1 MADNLFISLVAGGEG
16 TGSTRDNK
24 IVKILFNLQLTKDL
38 RAEVIKSFVT
48 FHCRVIELKKYLL
61 QAPRQLALPRCVS
74 KSIINLR
81 GKQLKINDE
90 DGVYNY

>member
-38 RAEVIKSFVT
+38 RAA
-48 FHCRVIELKKYLL
+48 VIELRNFSL
-61 QAPRQLALPRCVS
+61 
-74 KSIINLR
+74 
-81 GKQLKINDE
+81 
-90 DGVYNY
+90 